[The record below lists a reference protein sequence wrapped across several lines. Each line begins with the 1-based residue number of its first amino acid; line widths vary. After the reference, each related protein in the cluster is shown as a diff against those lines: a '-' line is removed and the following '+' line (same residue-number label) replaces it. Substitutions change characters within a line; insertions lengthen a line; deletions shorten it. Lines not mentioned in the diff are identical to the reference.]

1 MEETK
6 PSHERAIVAG
16 AIAAGVVSLL
26 PYVNIFLI
34 TAYVIG
40 AFVAVWFAIKKLG
53 QRLSYKEGAK
63 LGFISVFFGVTAAAA
78 VFDIIWQFSGYQLW
92 QKQNTA
98 MMLGIFRSFAS
109 QSTVDTM
116 SIAMAQNAEK
126 PFAWYI
132 FLVQLIAGAIFA
144 ALFAM
149 PSGLLAVKMF
159 SGKRAATA

>member
-1 MEETK
+1 MDETK
-6 PSHERAIVAG
+6 PSQERAIVAG
-16 AIAAGVVSLL
+16 AIAAAVVSLL

-40 AFVAVWFAIKKLG
+40 AFVAVWFAVKKLG

-78 VFDIIWQFSGYQLW
+78 VFDLIWQISGYQLW
-92 QKQNTA
+92 QKENAA
-98 MMLGIFRSFAS
+98 MMLGLFRSFPS

-116 SIAMAQNAEK
+116 AMAMSQNAEK

-149 PSGLLAVKMF
+149 P
-159 SGKRAATA
+159 